1 MRHNQKDSDS
11 LPPYPLLDAILES
24 YIEKNLPET
33 EIQVLG
39 ASAET
44 ISQVIKMLTQSEFKR
59 VQGPPVIRVSVRGF
73 GFGWRMPITK

>member
-1 MRHNQKDSDS
+1 M
-11 LPPYPLLDAILES
+11 E
-24 YIEKNLPET
+24 ET